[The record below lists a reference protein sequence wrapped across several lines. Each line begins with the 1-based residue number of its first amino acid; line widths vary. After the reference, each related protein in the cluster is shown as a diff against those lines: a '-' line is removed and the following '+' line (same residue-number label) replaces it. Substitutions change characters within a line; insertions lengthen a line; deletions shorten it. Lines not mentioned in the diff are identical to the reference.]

1 MALPHAIPAPVAG
14 VEIHLAYILAPKH
27 ALVVPA
33 RIGDTIRD
41 AILITIAHHPF
52 IINLAHKIFFPLVY
66 DQLGSH
72 FSAIRM
78 T

>member
-27 ALVVPA
+27 DLVVAA

-41 AILITIAHHPF
+41 AILITFAYHPF
-52 IINLAHKIFFPLVY
+52 IINLAHKIFFPFCL
-66 DQLGSH
+66 QS
-72 FSAIRM
+72 IRA
-78 T
+78 TF